1 MNNDTFVLCIDN
13 RGYNASLE
21 QRKVYRAMSDP
32 VAEKHA
38 MIRVV
43 DESSEDY
50 LFPAKLF
57 VLIALPQAAAKAFR
71 APRRARPSRPRRR
84 VGAQPVPQPA
94 RAAARDRRTRKPGPT
109 TR

>member
-1 MNNDTFVLCIDN
+1 MSSDTFVLCIDN
-13 RGYNASLE
+13 RGYTASLE

-38 MIRVV
+38 MVRVI

-57 VLIALPQAAAKAFR
+57 VPIAVPQAAAKAFR
-71 APRRARPSRPRRR
+71 ASGRARGPR
-84 VGAQPVPQPA
+84 PVPRLATTRA
-94 RAAARDRRTRKPGPT
+94 RRPQKPRPAAR
-109 TR
+109 